1 MSAALSH
8 ILGSDGR
15 APGNL
20 QNVQKGIQIWNV
32 KLHEFRVSM
41 LKERYWEN
49 YSLSWTFWYLIYNN
63 DVISMEQMKH
73 HFKNVEQ
80 NPKIQNLP
88 EQYSNELTAMTE
100 MVTHFNSNPCIGFWY
115 VYWHDVH
122 KMNSDLPGIKA
133 NMSKFDPTV
142 RSIFKKLKNEVKYCW
157 SSLYNSV
164 LLLSLESFLFVHFSF
179 NVFSTIT
186 AFKQTQTVPL
196 TFSQRFNYI
205 CSMRRYMEC
214 DSHR

>member
-20 QNVQKGIQIWNV
+20 QNVQKGIQVWNV

-142 RSIFKKLKNEVKYCW
+142 RSIFKKLRNVVKYCW
-157 SSLYNSV
+157 SSIYNSV
-164 LLLSLESFLFVHFSF
+164 C
-179 NVFSTIT
+179 
-186 AFKQTQTVPL
+186 
-196 TFSQRFNYI
+196 NY
-205 CSMRRYMEC
+205 R
-214 DSHR
+214 